1 MHIQKVSFKIITCL
15 FLLLGC
21 TSQEIVYSPTYTLPK
36 QMIPTNLDIH
46 AKRENMRD
54 LKHTLILYNKLIDN
68 IKIYH
73 RKDNINIFTDE
84 LDNYIKTYVNPVL
97 NDYDLSKNT
106 ETSSEIAKFY
116 IIITSLYFKI
126 DDKKQARKY
135 ISLFQKRY
143 GENKD
148 VFDLTLN
155 STDLGYSTLG
165 EGMRELEEKVDY
177 RRRSST
183 P

>member
-54 LKHTLILYNKLIDN
+54 LKHTLIQYNKLIDN
-68 IKIYH
+68 IKFYH

-97 NDYDLSKNT
+97 NDYD
-106 ETSSEIAKFY
+106 
-116 IIITSLYFKI
+116 
-126 DDKKQARKY
+126 
-135 ISLFQKRY
+135 
-143 GENKD
+143 
-148 VFDLTLN
+148 
-155 STDLGYSTLG
+155 
-165 EGMRELEEKVDY
+165 
-177 RRRSST
+177 
-183 P
+183 